1 MRNIVIADTTLAGGI
16 SAKETAF
23 SFREKTEIARCLDRM
38 CADVIEFSPIV
49 HEKTDALL
57 VRAISPIMKNS
68 TLSQRTGY
76 TVESVDLAWTALVN
90 AANPRLS
97 VSFPVAA
104 AQMEFVCHMKPSAVL
119 HAIPDVI
126 ARAKSYTE
134 NVEFRAVDA
143 TRAEYAFLTQAI
155 EAAIAAGATTVTV
168 CDNASMMTPEEFSA
182 FLTRLKESIPAL
194 DNVRLGVECTNGI
207 GMALACAVSAVNVGV
222 SEIKCAC
229 VGDLLPSEEQINAFI
244 RSRGDSMGVRTG
256 LKSAEI
262 SRITAQVNWLT
273 SGKKGNTA
281 TEYSHAAS
289 ADNSPEL
296 VHGSSQQ
303 EVSAAI
309 AQLGYDLTEEDIA
322 KVYEAFTAIAE
333 KKPVSTR
340 ELDVIVATTA
350 LQVPPTYKLVSYV
363 INNGN
368 IMPATAQIHLEKDGT
383 ELHGVYIGDGPI
395 DAAFLAI
402 EQIIG
407 HHYELDEFRIQAV
420 TEGREAMGSAL
431 VRLRSNGKLYSGN
444 GISTDIIGAGIRAY
458 LNALNKIVYEEA

>member
-1 MRNIVIADTTLAGGI
+1 MRKIVIADTTMAGGI
-16 SAKETAF
+16 STRDIPL

-38 CADVIEFSPIV
+38 CADVIEFSTIV
-49 HEKTDALL
+49 NDKTDALL
-57 VRAISPIMKNS
+57 VRTIAPIMKNS

-76 TVESVDLAWTALVN
+76 TVESVDLAWTALAN
-90 AANPRLS
+90 AARPRLS
-97 VSFPVAA
+97 VAFPVAA
-104 AQMEFVCHMKPSAVL
+104 AQMEYVCNMKPAAVL
-119 HAIPDVI
+119 AAIPAVI
-126 ARAKSYTE
+126 ARAKSYTD

-143 TRAEYAFLTQAI
+143 TRAEYEFLVQTI
-155 EAAIAAGATTVTV
+155 EAAIGAGASTVTI
-168 CDNASMMTPEEFSA
+168 CDTASVMMPEEFSA
-182 FLTRLKESIPAL
+182 FLLRLIESVPAL
-194 DNVRLGVECTNGI
+194 SEVRLGVECTNGI
-207 GMALACAVSAVNVGV
+207 GMALACAVSAVKAGA

-229 VGDLLPSEEQINAFI
+229 AGDLLPTEEQLNAFI
-244 RSRGDSMGVRTG
+244 RTRGDSIGVSTG

-262 SRITAQVNWLT
+262 TRITAQVNWLT
-273 SGKKGNTA
+273 SGKKSASTA
-281 TEYSHAAS
+281 EFSNPPAGGES
-289 ADNSPEL
+289 IEL
-296 VHGSSQQ
+296 LKESSLQ

-309 AQLGYDLTEEDIA
+309 AQLGYDLTDEDIA
-322 KVYEAFTAIAE
+322 KVYEAFTAIAD

-340 ELDVIVATTA
+340 ELEVIVATTA

-368 IMPATAQIHLEKDGT
+368 IMPATAQIHLEKNGC
-383 ELHGVYIGDGPI
+383 ELHGVNIGDGPI